1 MNTDNFFSTIA
12 LASSTQNNQSPQVN
26 NLQAQLFTITDAV
39 RQSINQ
45 GLNLDRSTMISM
57 LNMAVSEIL
66 LLINMPFFISRTN
79 IIVTGANFER
89 TKELLST
96 VLLDTSSI
104 DLNVFKSA
112 NLPIAIYHSDS
123 NDNALIYNFAD
134 NVVSVDFEK
143 FNEFLSLQQNE
154 CQNSS
159 ANQDLPEADKI
170 SPKNLAKFCAISS
183 KFKPNLTNLCFIF
196 VPASN
201 IVTEIQ
207 FLINLCSYAL
217 NFSNSAKKLAFLKN
231 AELTVKHVSSDDA
244 NVVRLSSPDYSVV
257 KVSSQVNPNL
267 TIEQLHPSVLTNW
280 LEEVSVVNFN
290 MNLKLYVQTIFFHL
304 LSSTSR
310 DLNQNRE
317 YVENLNAFLL
327 ENQDLEQDQNQKY
340 VLDDFLYKAQ
350 ETMGK
355 LETANGNQEQELKT
369 ILGDVF
375 DLAQQLH
382 GLDSNIDVN
391 VLPNNS
397 KFKLL
402 CRDALHCLLAS
413 KRFDDARR
421 IIDYRNQLKCMD
433 YVTDNLYLRYAQ
445 GEKIYETDLM
455 DQSELSR
462 LGYHKALLELLDFD
476 EMSIIDQGALALDI
490 PESERS
496 GIIWYKIGC
505 YHMYPTLDIT
515 NAEDAIQAFNH
526 AMELGYKDDQLIER
540 LAQAYYHMRY
550 LIDEKKLLRKLAQLA
565 NMLEPS
571 AAFTYGKL
579 LYEEQEK
586 KFGLNYI
593 KLAAALEYIP
603 AIQFYADVLWSDLE
617 EVTYTR
623 SDGLLKK
630 AKQALML
637 YKYLESKEEDEFP
650 MQIGHTLFLLD
661 NYGEAIPYLKAT
673 YSSLAS
679 YDLGII
685 YFKGGKGAP
694 KDLDKAQEYL
704 ESTNISTKYSE
715 QALKTINDEQERKRE
730 QEEDEDSYSSDKDYS
745 SSSSSYSYSSGGCFI
760 TTATCDS
767 EGKPDNC
774 EELTLFR
781 NFRDQILLRSD
792 NGRKLISE
800 YYRIAPTIVSCI
812 KKEPN
817 HKEIFEEI
825 YSKYIKPGYQLL
837 QAKQYDKTCLMYIDC
852 VKDLAHRYNIEIH
865 DPNVIEADLCTKEEI
880 LDNLNENLK
889 LKATTLK

>member
-1 MNTDNFFSTIA
+1 MVYNMNTDNFFSIIA
-12 LASSTQNNQSPQVN
+12 LASSTKNNQSPQVN

-45 GLNLDRSTMISM
+45 GLNLDRSAMISM
-57 LNMAVSEIL
+57 LNMAASETL

-154 CQNSS
+154 CQNCS

-327 ENQDLEQDQNQKY
+327 ENQDLEQDQNN
-340 VLDDFLYKAQ
+340 VLDDFLHKAQ

-445 GEKIYETDLM
+445 GEKIHKTDLM
-455 DQSELSR
+455 NHYELSR
-462 LGYHKALLELLDFD
+462 LGYHKAQLELLDFD
-476 EMSIIDQGALALDI
+476 EVSIIDQGVLALDI
-490 PESERS
+490 PESDRS
-496 GIIWYKIGC
+496 GIIWYKVGC
-505 YHMYPTLDIT
+505 YYMNPQLDLK

-526 AMELGYKDDQLIER
+526 AMALGYKNNQVIEQM
-540 LAQAYYHMRY
+540 AQVYYYMRY
-550 LIDEKKLLRKLAQLA
+550 MTDDPKILRKLAQLA

-571 AAFTYGKL
+571 AAFTYGQI
-579 LYEEQEK
+579 LYEEQNN

-593 KLAAALEYIP
+593 KLAAALKHRP
-603 AIQFYADVLWSDLE
+603 AIKFYADFLWSDLK
-617 EVTYTR
+617 EVTYTG
-623 SDGLLKK
+623 SYSLLKK
-630 AKQALML
+630 AKQALMI
-637 YKYLESKEEDEFP
+637 YKYLESKEEGEFP
-650 MQIGHTLFLLD
+650 LQIGHTLFLLD
-661 NYGEAIPYLKAT
+661 NYGKAIPYLKAT
-673 YSSLAS
+673 SKNLAS

-685 YFKGGKGAP
+685 YYEGGKGASR
-694 KDLDKAQEYL
+694 DWAQAKEYL
-704 ESTNISTKYSE
+704 EITTISTKYSKK
-715 QALKTINDEQERKRE
+715 ALKKINDEQERKRQ
-730 QEEDEDSYSSDKDYS
+730 QEEDEDSYSSDKDYTEVRS
-745 SSSSSYSYSSGGCFI
+745 TYV
-760 TTATCDS
+760 S
-767 EGKPDNC
+767 EESIFDKIFN
-774 EELTLFR
+774 LI
-781 NFRDQILLRSD
+781 NFWD
-792 NGRKLISE
+792 
-800 YYRIAPTIVSCI
+800 
-812 KKEPN
+812 
-817 HKEIFEEI
+817 
-825 YSKYIKPGYQLL
+825 
-837 QAKQYDKTCLMYIDC
+837 
-852 VKDLAHRYNIEIH
+852 
-865 DPNVIEADLCTKEEI
+865 
-880 LDNLNENLK
+880 
-889 LKATTLK
+889 